1 MVRVETS
8 GREVEPVAPMSG
20 LQVNLNGKTFAGVG
34 RAPAHHALAPIRFS
48 VERGQLVCV
57 TGPSGCGKTTLLN
70 VLAGLDRD
78 YNGEIHLPRQSDH
91 KQPSVG
97 YVFQTPRLLPWRT
110 VEQNLALVKKQSTDL
125 ADINELLAL
134 TGLADFRHTYPQ
146 RLSTGMQR
154 RVALARAFV
163 VRPDL
168 LLMDE
173 PFVSLD
179 ETNAARL
186 RLLLLDI
193 WRRYATT
200 VIFVSHD
207 LREAVQLGQRIIRLS
222 PAPGQIDLDLPI
234 SLSQEERSDAQTIEQ
249 WRNRILESN

>member
-1 MVRVETS
+1 MND
-8 GREVEPVAPMSG
+8 
-20 LQVNLNGKTFAGVG
+20 LQVDLKGKSFPGVG
-34 RAPAHHALAPIRFS
+34 QAPAHHALAPIRFS
-48 VERGQLVCV
+48 VERGQFVCV

-78 YNGEIHLPRQSDH
+78 YNGDIHLPRQPDH
-91 KQPSVG
+91 KQPVIG

-110 VEQNLALVKKQSTDL
+110 VEQNLTLVKKHSSDL
-125 ADINELLAL
+125 ADIDELLKL
-134 TGLADFRHTYPQ
+134 TGLSDFRHTYPQ

-154 RVALARAFV
+154 RAALARAFV
-163 VRPDL
+163 VKPDL

-179 ETNAARL
+179 ETNATRL

-193 WRRYATT
+193 WHRYATT
-200 VIFVSHD
+200 VIFVTHD

-222 PAPGQIDLDLPI
+222 AAPGRIDLDLPI
-234 SLSQEERSDAQTIEQ
+234 SLSEEERSNAQTIER
-249 WRNRILESN
+249 WRSRILESG